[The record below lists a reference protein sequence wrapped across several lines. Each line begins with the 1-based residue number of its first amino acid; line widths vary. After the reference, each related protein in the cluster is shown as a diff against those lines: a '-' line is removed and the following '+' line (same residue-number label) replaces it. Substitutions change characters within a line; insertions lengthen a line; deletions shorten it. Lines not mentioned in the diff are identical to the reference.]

1 MNPIDIATSVLAS
14 AGGKDNV
21 TTVTSCMTRLRLS
34 VQDMNKVN
42 KEDISALSNVLGV
55 LDRSNHSIEVVFGP
69 AVIKDVYTNFV
80 KLLNHDTKLC
90 DTFVPDRPKGSMN
103 VQISP
108 GRRMSYAAQ
117 AKAHAKR
124 LQEEHKDTHTESEP
138 TSEIEELCA
147 LLDMQDEVPAPYTN
161 YEVSKPNDNKI
172 LVINGP
178 SINLLGIR
186 EPDIYGHLTY
196 AHLLDTCAKAAKQA
210 GFSECKCF
218 QSNHEGEIVDEIQ
231 HAYKIYNAIVINP
244 AAYTHTSIAILDA
257 LRAVNIPTIEVHLSD
272 IDSREEFRRTSYTS
286 LACIKTIKGKGI
298 DGYAQAIKELASYIA
313 SNELL

>member
-1 MNPIDIATSVLAS
+1 MNPVDIATNVLAS

-34 VQDMNKVN
+34 VHDMNKIN

-55 LDRSNHSIEVVFGP
+55 LDRSNHSIEIVFGP
-69 AVIKDVYTNFV
+69 SVIKDVYTNFI
-80 KLLNHDTKLC
+80 KLLNDNTKLG
-90 DTFVPDRPKGSMN
+90 DSFIPDRPKGSMN

-117 AKAHAKR
+117 AQAHAKR
-124 LQEEHKDTHTESEP
+124 LQEENTDTNKVVEP

-147 LLDMQDEVPAPYTN
+147 LLDMQDEAPAPYTN
-161 YEVSKPNDNKI
+161 YEVSKPKECKV

-186 EPDIYGHLTY
+186 EPAIYGSQTY
-196 AHLLDTCAKAAKQA
+196 SQLLNVCAKTAKQV

-231 HAYKIYNAIVINP
+231 HAYKIYDAIVINP

-257 LRAVNIPTIEVHLSD
+257 LRAVNIPTIEVHLSN

-298 DGYAQAIKELASYIA
+298 DGYAQAIQELATYIA